1 MFLFKK
7 LVYFFLI
14 EIYHG
19 LILEKT
25 PVLGFFPCPNLY
37 QVYPLLANLLDKRTA
52 IHLNIAL
59 IEDVAGYTLW
69 SAVVFA
75 ESG

>member
-19 LILEKT
+19 LILEKA
-25 PVLGFFPCPNLY
+25 PVLDFLPCPNLY

-69 SAVVFA
+69 SAVVFT